1 MSDQLTQRATRFV
14 SVLPHCRLLNMTV
27 EYADGEK
34 GILKLPYSEAIIG
47 NPDNGIVAG
56 GSLTTLMDTACG
68 TAAFNCFEDGEVC
81 PTLDLRMDYHRAAKP
96 GENLIGEA
104 RVIKRANSLVF
115 TQGEVRQE
123 SDNVVVATCTAN
135 FMRIGLRLGSK

>member
-1 MSDQLTQRATRFV
+1 
-14 SVLPHCRLLNMTV
+14 
-27 EYADGEK
+27 
-34 GILKLPYSEAIIG
+34 
-47 NPDNGIVAG
+47 
-56 GSLTTLMDTACG
+56 
-68 TAAFNCFEDGEVC
+68 
-81 PTLDLRMDYHRAAKP
+81 MDYHRAAKP

>member
-14 SVLPHCRLLNMTV
+14 SVLPHCRVLNMTV

-34 GILKLPYSEAIIG
+34 VILKLPYSEAIIG

-104 RVIKRANSLVF
+104 RVVKRANSLVF

-135 FMRIGLRLGSK
+135 